1 MPAAPVSARP
11 GKSLVPG
18 VGYVRG
24 VRGAYL
30 MLSATVIIWALNFT
44 VTRYVLEH
52 GFRPIA
58 YSTVRYGIAATLFA
72 GFTYGYERTLRVR
85 RRDIVLLLAAAAVGI
100 WLNQLSYVYA
110 IHFTN
115 ASTTA
120 LILGTTPIF
129 AALIAFAFGLERMHR
144 WFWIATL
151 VSFGG
156 VALVAAGAGGVRAD
170 VEGDLLGVATAA
182 TWAAYSVAIAPL
194 MRRYSPYRISAI
206 VLAVGW
212 LAVAATGAHQVA
224 AQDFHLGWPVWA
236 LLVYA
241 VLGPLVLTNI
251 LWFKA
256 IERVGPSRATLFANL
271 QPFIAVAFA
280 VPLLSE
286 HMSWLQILGG
296 VGIALGIWLAHRE
309 RIPLVSRAE

>member
-1 MPAAPVSARP
+1 M
-11 GKSLVPG
+11 
-18 VGYVRG
+18 
-24 VRGAYL
+24 RGAYL
-30 MLSATVIIWALNFT
+30 MLSATVVIWALNFT

-72 GFTYGYERTLRVR
+72 GFTYGSERSFRVR
-85 RRDIVLLLAAAAVGI
+85 RRDVVLLLVAAAFGI

-129 AALIAFAFGLERMHR
+129 AALIAFAVGLERMR
-144 WFWIATL
+144 GWFWIATL
-151 VSFGG
+151 ISFGG

-170 VEGDLLGVATAA
+170 VAGDVLGVATAA

-212 LAVAATGAHQVA
+212 VAVAATGAHQVA
-224 AQDFHLGWPVWA
+224 EQSFHLGWPVWA

-251 LWFKA
+251 LWFTA
-256 IERVGPSRATLFANL
+256 VDRVGPSQATLFANL
-271 QPFIAVAFA
+271 QPFVSVAFA

-286 HMSWLQILGG
+286 HLSWLQVLGG
-296 VGIALGIWLAHRE
+296 LAIGLGIWLAQRE
-309 RIPLVSRAE
+309 QIPLSSGAE